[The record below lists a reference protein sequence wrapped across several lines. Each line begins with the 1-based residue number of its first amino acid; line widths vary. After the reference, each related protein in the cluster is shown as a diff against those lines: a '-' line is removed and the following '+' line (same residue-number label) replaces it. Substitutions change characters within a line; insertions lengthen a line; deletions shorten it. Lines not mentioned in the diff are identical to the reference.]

1 MFEHVDL
8 GKRLDQKEYDRVLP
22 DLKDRLGELQR
33 RARDAGMPVMVVFE
47 GWDMVS
53 MSDIVNR
60 FILPLDP
67 RGFLVHPITAPSS
80 CTPRGIECIM
90 KNLKLNPL
98 KKLEIILEGEH
109 QEFATDLL
117 DRAGVKGYTI
127 IHHVSGRGSHGFHE
141 GHLMF
146 NEDDVLIMIIA
157 AVPEELVEPILEA
170 FVPFYNKHSGV
181 VFISDIQVTR
191 LVKFR
196 G

>member
-1 MFEHVDL
+1 M
-8 GKRLDQKEYDRVLP
+8 
-22 DLKDRLGELQR
+22 
-33 RARDAGMPVMVVFE
+33 
-47 GWDMVS
+47 
-53 MSDIVNR
+53 
-60 FILPLDP
+60 
-67 RGFLVHPITAPSS
+67 T
-80 CTPRGIECIM
+80 
-90 KNLKLNPL
+90 NLNLSPL

-127 IHHVSGRGSHGFHE
+127 INNLSGKGSHGFHE

-157 AVPEELVEPILEA
+157 AVPDDLVEPILEG
-170 FVPFYNKHSGV
+170 FEPFYNAHSGV

-196 G
+196 S